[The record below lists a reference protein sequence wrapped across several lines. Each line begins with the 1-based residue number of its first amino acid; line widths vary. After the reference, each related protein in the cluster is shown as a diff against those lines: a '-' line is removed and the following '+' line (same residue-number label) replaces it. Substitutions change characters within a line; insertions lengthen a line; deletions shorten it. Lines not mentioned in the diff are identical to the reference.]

1 MTHTSDTRQ
10 GLHTNRTATKT
21 RTLRTFDSAGY
32 LAALM
37 AELDR
42 AAISLRLAESREQAG
57 LTQDEMADLLGIH
70 FRSIQNYE
78 SPKVDRIPWDKLD
91 EWGRVTA
98 TTKEWILHGIEAS
111 EPVALQEIL
120 DRFDRHHDEV
130 MARLAEIQEQIRV
143 TAATEQQA
151 PQPAA

>member
-10 GLHTNRTATKT
+10 GLHTIRAATKT
-21 RTLRTFDSAGY
+21 RTVRTFDSASY

-57 LTQDEMADLLGIH
+57 LTQEELADLLDLH
-70 FRSIQNYE
+70 FRSVQNYE

-91 EWGRVTA
+91 EWAKVTA
-98 TTKEWILHGIEAS
+98 TTKEWILHGVTTS
-111 EPVALQEIL
+111 EPLALQEIL

-130 MARLAEIQEQIRV
+130 MTRLGEIQEQIRV
-143 TAATEQQA
+143 TAATEQSA
-151 PQPAA
+151 PQPAV